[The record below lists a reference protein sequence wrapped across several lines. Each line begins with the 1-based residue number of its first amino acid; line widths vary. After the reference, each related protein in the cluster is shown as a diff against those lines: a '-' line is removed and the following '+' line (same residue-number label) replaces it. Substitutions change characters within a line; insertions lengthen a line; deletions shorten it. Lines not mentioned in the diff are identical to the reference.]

1 MDLRPFGQRGEILR
15 AVRSRTP
22 TDHLAVLLAALLT
35 LGATAC
41 GSTGHA
47 QQAVKPPA
55 TTAGNRGVEP
65 SSVVTA
71 APSSIAT
78 TTTTSLPTTP
88 PAPTTGPVEEPSLP
102 VGESLDLTGFED
114 RPTLLQRVDDPS
126 APLVV
131 VFHGSRGSIENVQK
145 RSGLHLDG
153 PAAGVAVLWLSG
165 KPLPKR
171 SWNTNNRC
179 CDPASTNHVDDMA
192 YVDAAI
198 DAVRAEGLSPV
209 RIITAGVSNGAG
221 MAVSVACKRP
231 KTFSAAVSVAGW
243 MPVSCRNTAVSLVA
257 IGGTKDDVVGRRKP
271 KQMASTWRRFV
282 VQCPNEP
289 SEESDGPAHVTTWRG
304 CTSGTFVRL
313 VVLDDIEHLWPR
325 FDFYDA
331 TGDIIRV
338 AQGRV

>member
-1 MDLRPFGQRGEILR
+1 MSNRDSTRR
-15 AVRSRTP
+15 
-22 TDHLAVLLAALLT
+22 LAALVAPALA
-35 LGATAC
+35 LLAVGC
-41 GSTGHA
+41 GSSGQT
-47 QQAVKPPA
+47 QQPL
-55 TTAGNRGVEP
+55 TAPTAAARQARVEP
-65 SSVVTA
+65 SSTVTA
-71 APSSIAT
+71 APSSIAAAT
-78 TTTTSLPTTP
+78 TMSLPTTL
-88 PAPTTGPVEEPSLP
+88 PAPTTDPITETSLP
-102 VGESLDLTGFED
+102 VGEELHLTDYED

-257 IGGTKDDVVGRRKP
+257 IGGTKDDVVGRHKP

-282 VQCPNEP
+282 VQCPNDP
-289 SEESDGPAHVTTWRG
+289 SEESDGPAHITTWRR

-313 VVLDDIEHLWPR
+313 VVLDDIEHVWPR

>member
-1 MDLRPFGQRGEILR
+1 MSNRNSTRR
-15 AVRSRTP
+15 
-22 TDHLAVLLAALLT
+22 LAALVAPLLAFLAVGCGSSGQTQQPLT
-35 LGATAC
+35 TPTATARK
-41 GSTGHA
+41 G
-47 QQAVKPPA
+47 
-55 TTAGNRGVEP
+55 RVEP

-71 APSSIAT
+71 TTPSTAMT
-78 TTTTSLPTTP
+78 TTTATPTTSS
-88 PAPTTGPVEEPSLP
+88 GPLTISTAEPSLP
-102 VGESLDLTGFED
+102 VGESLELSGFED
-114 RPTLLQRVDDPS
+114 RPSLLQRVADPS

-192 YVDAAI
+192 YIDAAI
-198 DAVRAEGLSPV
+198 NAVRTEGLSPV

-231 KTFSAAVSVAGW
+231 KVFAVAVSVAGW

-289 SEESDGPAHVTTWRG
+289 SEESDGPALVTTWRG

-313 VVLDDIEHLWPR
+313 VVLDDVEHVWPR

-331 TGDIIRV
+331 TSDITAV
-338 AQGRV
+338 ARGEV